1 MKHTYIILAIVL
13 FFGACTSNTI
23 YKKPKDLIPKDQ
35 MVDLM
40 VDMYMANVS
49 VNLPNKDNL
58 RNIQYFPLV
67 YKKHKIDSTRF
78 KNSNLYYMSKIKDYL
93 DINQRVIDKLEILKK
108 AKEAVR
114 KIEDSIL
121 KIKSDSIQK
130 IKSDSVKKFKEAKLK
145 IKLKDS
151 LKSDFIIGN
160 GVIIKKPPLKTKKK
174 IQVSNKPKSQR
185 SIGYICLPKNTSYRF
200 ASKRA
205 RFFANADLII
215 TNLVA

>member
-1 MKHTYIILAIVL
+1 MKRTIITFAIVL

-58 RNIQYFPLV
+58 RNIQYLPLV
-67 YKKHKIDSTRF
+67 YKKYKIDSTRF
-78 KNSNLYYMSKIKDYL
+78 KSSNLYYMSKIKDYR
-93 DINQRVIDKLEILKK
+93 DISQRVIDKLEILKK
-108 AKEAVR
+108 AAEAAK
-114 KIEDSIL
+114 KIE
-121 KIKSDSIQK
+121 DSIQK
-130 IKSDSVKKFKEAKLK
+130 IKSDSVRKLKEAELK

-160 GVIIKKPPLKTKKK
+160 GVIIKKPPLKAKKK
-174 IQVSNKPKSQR
+174 IQVNQ
-185 SIGYICLPKNTSYRF
+185 
-200 ASKRA
+200 
-205 RFFANADLII
+205 
-215 TNLVA
+215 

>member
-1 MKHTYIILAIVL
+1 MKHTYITLAIVL

-114 KIEDSIL
+114 KIEDSIQKIKSDSIQ

-174 IQVSNKPKSQR
+174 IQVKQ
-185 SIGYICLPKNTSYRF
+185 
-200 ASKRA
+200 
-205 RFFANADLII
+205 
-215 TNLVA
+215 